1 MSDETQV
8 KKYVLVDAIK
18 STAQIF
24 AKANIND
31 KEGVR
36 MDTPR
41 LVPLRLQHV
50 FTDKDGKQRKTRFK
64 NGATDI
70 FMDKQMLATGDNI
83 SANDKYSDEERYEM
97 YFING
102 IKVTGDKFVQ
112 DFLDKDWNPQRE
124 DFTGKN
130 RGGAGSV
137 FKELDEVAI
146 SDEENKFIFDT
157 AKALTKI
164 GAMDLTEIQ
173 SLVALL
179 FGSSYPTP
187 ARLKECQNICA
198 KSLEGNEER
207 INLVLKGDWG
217 TDGEITILLNKA
229 ITKEIISITN
239 KDGYVQMKKT
249 GEWVDVKMVVADT
262 FEQKEVLFKQFLASA
277 EGELLKKDIEVAV
290 EENTKPDSK
299 KSKNK

>member
-1 MSDETQV
+1 MSEETQV

-50 FTDKDGKQRKTRFK
+50 FTDKNGKQRKTRFK
-64 NGATDI
+64 NGATEI

-83 SANDKYSDEERYEM
+83 PANDKYSDEERYEM

-102 IKVTGDKFVQ
+102 VKVTGDKFVQ
-112 DFLDKDWNPQRE
+112 DFLDKDNNPQRE

-137 FKELDEVAI
+137 FKELDEIAI
-146 SDEENKFIFDT
+146 ADDEHKFIFDT

-164 GAMDLTEIQ
+164 GAMDLTEAQ
-173 SLVALL
+173 ALVALL

-187 ARLKECQNICA
+187 ARLKDCQNLCA

-207 INLVLKGDWG
+207 INLVINGDWG
-217 TDGEITILLNKA
+217 KDGEITVLLNQA
-229 ITKEIISITN
+229 IN
-239 KDGYVQMKKT
+239 KDVITLIQKQDFVQMKKN
-249 GEWVDVKMVVADT
+249 GAWVDVKMVVADT
-262 FEQKEVLFKQFLASA
+262 FEQKEILFKQFLASA
-277 EGELLKKDIEVAV
+277 EGELLKKDIEDAV
-290 EENTKPDSK
+290 VGSKPDSK
-299 KSKNK
+299 IKKNK

>member
-1 MSDETQV
+1 MSEEIQV
-8 KKYVLVDAIK
+8 KKYVLVDAVK

-50 FTDKDGKQRKTRFK
+50 FTDKNGKQRKTRFK

-83 SANDKYSDEERYEM
+83 PANEKYSDEERYEM

-102 IKVTGDKFVQ
+102 VKVSGDKFVQ
-112 DFLDKDWNPQRE
+112 DFLDKDNNPQRE

-137 FKELDEVAI
+137 FKELDEIAI
-146 SDEENKFIFDT
+146 ADDEHKFIFDT

-164 GAMDLTEIQ
+164 GLMDLAEVQ

-179 FGSSYPTP
+179 FGASYPTP
-187 ARLKECQNICA
+187 ARLKDCQNLCA

-207 INLVLKGDWG
+207 INLVLNGDWG
-217 TDGEITILLNKA
+217 KDGEITVLLNKA
-229 ITKEIISITN
+229 INKDIITLIQ
-239 KDGYVQMKKT
+239 KDGYVEMKKG
-249 GEWVDVKMVVADT
+249 GEWVSVKMIVAET
-262 FEQKEVLFKQFLASA
+262 FEQKESLFRQFLASE
-277 EGELLKKDIEVAV
+277 EGELLRKDIESAIA
-290 EENTKPDSK
+290 EDTKSEGK
-299 KSKNK
+299 KTKK

>member
-50 FTDKDGKQRKTRFK
+50 FSDKNGKQRKTRFK
-64 NGATDI
+64 LGAKDI
-70 FMDKQMLATGDNI
+70 FMDRQIRTDSEGDSI
-83 SANDKYSDEERYEM
+83 PANDKYSEEERYEM

-102 IKVTGDKFVQ
+102 VKVTSDAFVQ
-112 DFLDKDWNPQRE
+112 SFLDKDNNPQRE

-146 SDEENKFIFDT
+146 ANDENKFIFDT

-164 GAMDLTEIQ
+164 FEMDLTEVQ

-187 ARLKECQNICA
+187 ARLQECQNLCA
-198 KSLEGNEER
+198 KALEGNEER
-207 INLVLKGDWG
+207 INLVLNGDWG
-217 TDGEITILLNKA
+217 ADGEITVLLNKA
-229 ITKEIISITN
+229 ITKGIISLTN
-239 KDGYVQMKKT
+239 KDNFVQMLKA
-249 GEWVDVKMVVADT
+249 GEWVDVKMVVAET
-262 FEQKEVLFKQFLASA
+262 FEQKEMLFKQFLASA
-277 EGELLKKDIEVAV
+277 EGELLKKDIETAIA
-290 EENTKPDSK
+290 EPKQNSKSK
-299 KSKNK
+299 K